1 MWQIV
6 FAAALFSEALSAP
19 ADNSQVIQQTLESW
33 NNPSMFDTQQKKEIL
48 PPKSEDLMMVCYF
61 ARLARFRNGI
71 GKFGPEDIDPRLC
84 THIMYAFVNLTESF
98 ELAPFEPEIELS
110 VNGKKG
116 SYEILQDHKKTNPK
130 LKTIISLGGWEHP
143 NINFT
148 NLCKYPENT
157 EHFAKT
163 TITFLRKHGFDGVD
177 MDWEFPGFIP
187 RGSVAEDKERYI
199 PCLRRIRSI
208 LEAEERAPGQDRLLL
223 TAATSA
229 VEYIAEPAY
238 DVKGLAETLDY
249 MMLMTYDML
258 VWEPSTGLHIALHP
272 HKADQGKKR
281 IMNVEHAANWFVS
294 NGFPKNRMTI
304 GMGTY
309 ARGFYLADP
318 SKHGVNDPTTGFGK
332 GPAGEYVNVTGY
344 FAYYETC
351 HNLRDGWTKV
361 FDDEAKAN
369 YAYKGNEWVGFDD
382 PSSVIHKTKWIK
394 DNGYAGGMIWSMDLD
409 DFRGYCGQG
418 RFPILTA
425 INTGLFGTP
434 AQPPELNVPKTI
446 KCEPGQVIVDPT
458 DCRRFLQCSEG
469 ESPVSFP
476 CPEGLLFN
484 QKIVACDWPKNVVCP
499 NGQA

>member
-1 MWQIV
+1 MWRFILVAAV
-6 FAAALFSEALSAP
+6 FTVVAAAPAEDGQVYQQIHETWESASFEA
-19 ADNSQVIQQTLESW
+19 
-33 NNPSMFDTQQKKEIL
+33 TQQKKEIL
-48 PPKSEDLMMVCYF
+48 APKEDLMMVCYF
-61 ARLARFRNGI
+61 ARLSRFRPGI
-71 GKFGPEDIDPRLC
+71 GKFGPEDIDPSLC
-84 THIMYAFVNLTESF
+84 THIMYAFVNLTDNF

-110 VNGKKG
+110 MNGKKG

-157 EHFAKT
+157 KHFTET
-163 TITFLRKHGFDGVD
+163 TIKFLRKHGFDGLD
-177 MDWEFPGFIP
+177 MDWEFPGFVP
-187 RGSVAEDKERYI
+187 RGSVPEDKERYI
-199 PCLRRIRSI
+199 PCLKRIRAAFEG
-208 LEAEERAPGQDRLLL
+208 EARVAGQERLLL

-229 VEYIAEPAY
+229 VEYLAEPAY
-238 DVKGLAETLDY
+238 DVKGLADNLDY

-258 VWEPSTGLHIALHP
+258 VWDPTTGIHIALYP
-272 HKADQGKKR
+272 HKSDEGKKA
-281 IMNVEHAANWFVS
+281 IMNIEHAANWFNS

-318 SKHGVNDPTTGFGK
+318 AKHGVNDPTTGFGK

-351 HNLRDGWTKV
+351 HNLRDGWTKAW
-361 FDDEAKAN
+361 DDEAKAN
-369 YAYKGNEWVGFDD
+369 YAYKGNKWVGFDD
-382 PSSVIHKTKWIK
+382 PSSVKYKTQWIK

-434 AQPPELNVPKTI
+434 EQPPELVIPKTI
-446 KCEPGQVIVDPT
+446 PCNPGKVTVDPT
-458 DCRRFLQCSEG
+458 DCRRFLQCNDG

-484 QKIVACDWPKNVVCP
+484 QKIVACDWPNNVVCP
-499 NGQA
+499 NGQI